1 MFGSGYIC
9 GLEIWIR
16 VYRVKMVLVVYICA
30 LETNPYFIVCSSLEL
45 ELIYVR
51 DVNNG
56 IS

>member
-1 MFGSGYIC
+1 MWLGK
-9 GLEIWIR
+9 WIR
-16 VYRVKMVLVVYICA
+16 VSRVKMVLVAYIYA

-45 ELIYVR
+45 KLIYVR